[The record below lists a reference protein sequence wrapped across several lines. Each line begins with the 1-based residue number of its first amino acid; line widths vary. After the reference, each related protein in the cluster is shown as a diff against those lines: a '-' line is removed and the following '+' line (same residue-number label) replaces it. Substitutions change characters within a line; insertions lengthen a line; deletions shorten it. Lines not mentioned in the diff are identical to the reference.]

1 MLKHSASIPAP
12 VNLGNAW
19 ICRLSK
25 ITLSVSSSF
34 CMHGQDNQH
43 KVLAG
48 LPNRPPAPFDE
59 IPKVP
64 FAIALNRLPRNC
76 FLVFASCARFPWRT
90 AAHRFNLFALSEH
103 ALCRSLALKLCKR
116 HSETNHPYRAYTRKS
131 GKSAAFLAPSQ
142 QTFQSSA
149 EAFPCTPYAL
159 KRSFPYQRLIP
170 RQGYASAL
178 RLYNIL
184 SGTAEAEATTLLRT
198 IPSP

>member
-25 ITLSVSSSF
+25 ITMAVSSSF

-48 LPNRPPAPFDE
+48 LPNRPPA
-59 IPKVP
+59 PKVP

-131 GKSAAFLAPSQ
+131 GGIRRSSCAITANVSEFGRSVSMHALCFKAFFPLSAAYSKAEVCFHLAPV
-142 QTFQSSA
+142 
-149 EAFPCTPYAL
+149 
-159 KRSFPYQRLIP
+159 
-170 RQGYASAL
+170 
-178 RLYNIL
+178 
-184 SGTAEAEATTLLRT
+184 
-198 IPSP
+198 

>member
-25 ITLSVSSSF
+25 ITMAVSSSF

-48 LPNRPPAPFDE
+48 LPNRPPAPFDA

-64 FAIALNRLPRNC
+64 FAVTLNRLPRNC

-131 GKSAAFLAPSQ
+131 GGIRRFSCAITANVSEFGRSVSMHALCFKAFFSLSTAHSKAGVCFRLAPV
-142 QTFQSSA
+142 
-149 EAFPCTPYAL
+149 
-159 KRSFPYQRLIP
+159 
-170 RQGYASAL
+170 
-178 RLYNIL
+178 
-184 SGTAEAEATTLLRT
+184 
-198 IPSP
+198 

>member
-25 ITLSVSSSF
+25 ITMAVSSSF

-48 LPNRPPAPFDE
+48 LPNRSPA
-59 IPKVP
+59 PKVP

-131 GKSAAFLAPSQ
+131 GGIRRFSCAITTNVLELDQSVSMHALCFKAFFPLSAAYSKAEVCFHLAPV
-142 QTFQSSA
+142 
-149 EAFPCTPYAL
+149 
-159 KRSFPYQRLIP
+159 
-170 RQGYASAL
+170 
-178 RLYNIL
+178 
-184 SGTAEAEATTLLRT
+184 
-198 IPSP
+198 